1 MLSITKQP
9 SKTELVKNIQ
19 ILKTPKIQVIEV
31 MSKKDRTYVIAQFN
45 QMISKGNFSIIFVQE
60 WNYDELQ
67 IIH

>member
-31 MSKKDRTYVIAQFN
+31 LSKKDRTYVIAQFN

-60 WNYDELQ
+60 
-67 IIH
+67 

>member
-19 ILKTPKIQVIEV
+19 FLKTPKIEV
-31 MSKKDRTYVIAQFN
+31 VEVLSKKDRTYVIAQFN
-45 QMISKGNFSIIFVQE
+45 RMISKGNFSIIFVQE
-60 WNYDELQ
+60 WNHDELQ

>member
-31 MSKKDRTYVIAQFN
+31 LSKKDRTFVIAQFN

>member
-9 SKTELVKNIQ
+9 SKTELIKNIQ

-31 MSKKDRTYVIAQFN
+31 LSKKDRPYVIAQFN

-60 WNYDELQ
+60 
-67 IIH
+67 